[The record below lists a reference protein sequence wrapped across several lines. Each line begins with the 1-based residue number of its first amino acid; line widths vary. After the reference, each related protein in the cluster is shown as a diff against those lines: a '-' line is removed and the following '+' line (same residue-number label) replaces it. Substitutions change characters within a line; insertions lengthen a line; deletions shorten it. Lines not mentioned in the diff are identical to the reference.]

1 MIELVRADRSLAQLS
16 CEFGVTA
23 QSIINWIGQ
32 ATIDEDA
39 PYLVRRRDR
48 LRMGRI
54 GALRSEVAPGSDVAR
69 HPGKATAWFA
79 RLPLYEIREVF
90 GLVMA
95 NQTDLPKRTMCR
107 VLGVFAS
114 GK

>member
-1 MIELVRADRSLAQLS
+1 MVELVRADRSLAQLS

-23 QSIINWIGQ
+23 QSIINWIDQ
-32 ATIDEDA
+32 TTIDEDA

-79 RLPLYEIREVF
+79 
-90 GLVMA
+90 G
-95 NQTDLPKRTMCR
+95 CR
-107 VLGVFAS
+107 YTKFAKS
-114 GK
+114 SVS

>member
-1 MIELVRADRSLAQLS
+1 MVELVRAGRSLAQLS
-16 CEFGVTA
+16 CKFGVTA

-79 RLPLYEIREVF
+79 
-90 GLVMA
+90 G
-95 NQTDLPKRTMCR
+95 CR
-107 VLGVFAS
+107 YTKFAKS
-114 GK
+114 SVS

>member
-1 MIELVRADRSLAQLS
+1 MVELVRADRSLAQLS

-54 GALRSEVAPGSDVAR
+54 GALRSEVAPGSECSETSWQSYGLVC
-69 HPGKATAWFA
+69 

-95 NQTDLPKRTMCR
+95 NQTELPKRTMCR
-107 VLGVFAS
+107 VLGVFVS